1 MNIDKSLL
9 ERAYDSNVEITS
21 RLDIDADLIQET
33 LAIYNDLETE
43 TTAFITTIQTVKEEH
58 EKVIGNLKSVL
69 GDKLELLQE
78 NSSDLTDVKAKV
90 ASELELA
97 YIINEYIEMNRTT
110 PLNISVICKSLK
122 KKYAYKDILTIWD
135 NYANILDTVDEN
147 RRFKTDWLKNTK
159 NIVGCNNDKSD

>member
-1 MNIDKSLL
+1 MSIDKSLL

-33 LAIYNDLETE
+33 LAVYNDLETE

-78 NSSDLTDVKAKV
+78 NNSDLIDIKAKV

-110 PLNISVICKSLK
+110 PLNISIICKSLK
-122 KKYAYKDILTIWD
+122 KKYEYKDILTIWD

-159 NIVGCNNDKSD
+159 NIVGM